1 MKTLE
6 IEVCCPECESTI
18 VDDIHN
24 GERVCSNCGI
34 VVDEQMADYGPE
46 TKGVNLVDKMRL
58 ARATGHTTFA
68 QHDMGIATE
77 IAIGSTDFSGKKIN
91 SSVSNQMQNLRKWQ
105 QRVRVT
111 SPRERRLTNVLGKI
125 TETCE
130 SCNLSKN
137 VIETAA
143 KIYRS
148 LDGKNIEVKGKSVIS
163 ITIAVVYLA
172 CKQCDVVRSLEEIC
186 KDVCLEKD
194 VKAKSKL
201 AAKYYRNLVLEM
213 GHEVTPVVTMDKYIS
228 KIANLTKTD
237 VRVERLALEIAE
249 KAQVQGITDGKA
261 PNGIASAYMY
271 IGSILLGQTVLQRDV
286 STVSGITEVTIRN
299 RVKEILTANKISIT
313 LRPVLA
319 NN

>member
-6 IEVCCPECESTI
+6 IEVCCPECKSTV
-18 VDDIHN
+18 VDDFQN
-24 GERVCSNCGI
+24 GERICSGCGI

-46 TKGVNLVDKMRL
+46 TKTVNLEDKMRL
-58 ARATGHTTFA
+58 ARASGHTTFA

-77 IAIGSTDFSGKKIN
+77 ISVGSTDFSGKKIN
-91 SSVSNQMQNLRKWQ
+91 SSISNQMQNLRKWQ

-137 VIETAA
+137 VVETAS

-163 ITIAVVYLA
+163 ITVAVVYMA

-186 KDVCLEKD
+186 KNVCMAKD

-201 AAKYYRNLVLEM
+201 AAKYYRNIVLEM
-213 GHEVTPVVTMDKYIS
+213 GQAITPTVTMDKYIS
-228 KIANLTKTD
+228 KIANLTKAEP
-237 VRVERLALEIAE
+237 RVERLALEIAE
-249 KAQVQGITDGKA
+249 KTNVQGITDGKT
-261 PNGIASAYMY
+261 PNGIASAYLY
-271 IGSILLGQTVLQRDV
+271 IGSILLGQTVLQRDM
-286 STVSGITEVTIRN
+286 SSVSGVTEVTIRN
-299 RVKEILTANKISIT
+299 RVKEILMSNRITLT
-313 LRPVLA
+313 LRPILA
-319 NN
+319 NK

>member
-6 IEVCCPECESTI
+6 IEISCPECKSAI
-18 VDDIHN
+18 VDDLQN
-24 GERVCSNCGI
+24 GERICSSCGI

-46 TKGVNLVDKMRL
+46 TKTVNLEDKMRL
-58 ARATGHTTFA
+58 ARASGQTTFA

-77 IAIGSTDFSGKKIN
+77 ISIGSTDFSGKKIN
-91 SSVSNQMQNLRKWQ
+91 SSLSNQMQNLRKWQ

-125 TETCE
+125 TEACE

-137 VIETAA
+137 VVETSS

-163 ITIAVVYLA
+163 ITVAVVYMA

-186 KDVCLEKD
+186 KNVCVPKD

-201 AAKYYRNLVLEM
+201 AAKYYRNLVLEL
-213 GHEVTPVVTMDKYIS
+213 GQSVTPIVTIDKYIS
-228 KIANLTKTD
+228 KIANLTRAD
-237 VRVERLALEIAE
+237 PRVERLALEIAE
-249 KAQVQGITDGKA
+249 KTDVQGITDGKT
-261 PNGIASAYMY
+261 PNGIASAYLY
-271 IGSILLGQTVLQRDV
+271 IGSILLGQTVLQRDM
-286 STVSGITEVTIRN
+286 SSVSGITEVTIRN
-299 RVKEILTANKISIT
+299 RVKEILLSNRIILSLRPILANK
-313 LRPVLA
+313 
-319 NN
+319 

>member
-6 IEVCCPECESTI
+6 IEICCPECKSAI
-18 VDDIHN
+18 VDDFQN
-24 GERVCSNCGI
+24 GERICSSCGI
-34 VVDEQMADYGPE
+34 VVDEHMADYGPE
-46 TKGVNLVDKMRL
+46 TKTVNLEDKMRL
-58 ARATGHTTFA
+58 ARASGQTTFA

-77 IAIGSTDFSGKKIN
+77 ISVGTTDYSGKKIN

-130 SCNLSKN
+130 SCSLSKN
-137 VIETAA
+137 VIETAS

-163 ITIAVVYLA
+163 ITVAVVYMA

-186 KDVCLEKD
+186 KNVCVAKD

-201 AAKYYRNLVLEM
+201 AAKYYRHIVLEM
-213 GHEVTPVVTMDKYIS
+213 GQMITPTVTMDKYIS
-228 KIANLTKTD
+228 KIANLTKAEP
-237 VRVERLALEIAE
+237 RVERLALEIAE
-249 KAQVQGITDGKA
+249 KTDVQGITDGKT
-261 PNGIASAYMY
+261 PNGIASAYLY
-271 IGSILLGQTVLQRDV
+271 IGSILLGQTVLQRDM
-286 STVSGITEVTIRN
+286 SSVSGITEVTIRN
-299 RVKEILTANKISIT
+299 RVKEILTSNRITLT
-313 LRPVLA
+313 LRPILA
-319 NN
+319 NK

>member
-6 IEVCCPECESTI
+6 IEVCCPECKSTI
-18 VDDIHN
+18 VDDIHS
-24 GERVCSNCGI
+24 GERICSSCGI

-46 TKGVNLVDKMRL
+46 TKGANLVDKMRL

-77 IAIGSTDFSGKKIN
+77 ISIGTTDYSGKKIN
-91 SSVSNQMQNLRKWQ
+91 STISSQMQNLRKWQ

-130 SCNLSKN
+130 SCGLSKN
-137 VIETAA
+137 VIETAS

-163 ITIAVVYLA
+163 ITVAVVYLA

-186 KDVCLEKD
+186 REVCIEKD

-213 GHEVTPVVTMDKYIS
+213 GHEVTPTLTMDKYIS

-249 KAQVQGITDGKA
+249 KAQVEGITDGKA

-286 STVSGITEVTIRN
+286 STISGITEVTIRN
-299 RVKEILTANKISIT
+299 RVKEILTTNKITLT
-313 LRPVLA
+313 LRPILA
-319 NN
+319 NK

>member
-6 IEVCCPECESTI
+6 IEICCPECKSAV
-18 VDDIHN
+18 VDDFQN
-24 GERVCSNCGI
+24 GERICSGCGI

-46 TKGVNLVDKMRL
+46 TKTVNLEDKMRL
-58 ARATGHTTFA
+58 ARASGHTTFA

-77 IAIGSTDFSGKKIN
+77 ISVGSTDFSGKKIN
-91 SSVSNQMQNLRKWQ
+91 SSISNQMQNLRKWQ

-137 VIETAA
+137 VVETAS

-163 ITIAVVYLA
+163 IKVAVVYMA

-186 KDVCLEKD
+186 KNVCMAKD

-201 AAKYYRNLVLEM
+201 AAKYYRNIVLEM
-213 GHEVTPVVTMDKYIS
+213 GQAITPTVTMDKYIS
-228 KIANLTKTD
+228 KIANLTKAEP
-237 VRVERLALEIAE
+237 RVERLALEIAE
-249 KAQVQGITDGKA
+249 KTNVQGITDGKT
-261 PNGIASAYMY
+261 PNGIASAYLY
-271 IGSILLGQTVLQRDV
+271 IGSILLGQTVLQRDM
-286 STVSGITEVTIRN
+286 SSVSGITEVTIRN
-299 RVKEILTANKISIT
+299 RVKEILMSNRITLT
-313 LRPVLA
+313 LRPILA
-319 NN
+319 NK

>member
-77 IAIGSTDFSGKKIN
+77 IAIGGTDFSGKKIN

-299 RVKEILTANKISIT
+299 RVKEILTTNKITIT

>member
-6 IEVCCPECESTI
+6 IEICCPECKAAV
-18 VDDIHN
+18 VDDFQN
-24 GERVCSNCGI
+24 GERICSGCGI

-46 TKGVNLVDKMRL
+46 TKTVNLEDKMRL
-58 ARATGHTTFA
+58 ARASGHTTFA

-77 IAIGSTDFSGKKIN
+77 ISVGSTDFSGKKIN
-91 SSVSNQMQNLRKWQ
+91 SSISNQMQNLRKWQ

-137 VIETAA
+137 VVETAS

-163 ITIAVVYLA
+163 ITVAVVYMA

-186 KDVCLEKD
+186 KNVCMAKD

-201 AAKYYRNLVLEM
+201 AAKYYRNIVLEM
-213 GHEVTPVVTMDKYIS
+213 GQAITPTVTMDKYIS
-228 KIANLTKTD
+228 KIANLTKAEP
-237 VRVERLALEIAE
+237 RVERLALEIAE
-249 KAQVQGITDGKA
+249 KTNVQGITDGKT
-261 PNGIASAYMY
+261 PNGIASAYLY
-271 IGSILLGQTVLQRDV
+271 IGSILLGQTVLQRDM
-286 STVSGITEVTIRN
+286 SSVSGITEVTIRN
-299 RVKEILTANKISIT
+299 RVKEILMSNRITLT
-313 LRPVLA
+313 LRPILA
-319 NN
+319 NK

>member
-6 IEVCCPECESTI
+6 IEICCPECKSAV
-18 VDDIHN
+18 VDDFQN
-24 GERVCSNCGI
+24 GERICSGCGI

-46 TKGVNLVDKMRL
+46 TKTVNLEDKMRL
-58 ARATGHTTFA
+58 ARASGHTTFA

-77 IAIGSTDFSGKKIN
+77 ISVGSTDFSGKKIN
-91 SSVSNQMQNLRKWQ
+91 SSISNQMQNLRKWQ

-137 VIETAA
+137 VVETAS

-163 ITIAVVYLA
+163 ITVAVVYMA

-186 KDVCLEKD
+186 KNVCMAKD

-201 AAKYYRNLVLEM
+201 AAKYYRNIVLEI
-213 GHEVTPVVTMDKYIS
+213 GQAITPTVTMDKYIS
-228 KIANLTKTD
+228 KIANLTKAEP
-237 VRVERLALEIAE
+237 RVERLALEIAE
-249 KAQVQGITDGKA
+249 KTNVQGITDGKT
-261 PNGIASAYMY
+261 PNGIASAYLY
-271 IGSILLGQTVLQRDV
+271 IGSILLGQTVLQRDM
-286 STVSGITEVTIRN
+286 SSVSGITEVTIRN
-299 RVKEILTANKISIT
+299 RVKEILMSNRITLT
-313 LRPVLA
+313 LRPILA
-319 NN
+319 NK

>member
-6 IEVCCPECESTI
+6 IEVCCPECKSTI

-24 GERVCSNCGI
+24 GERICSSCGI

-46 TKGVNLVDKMRL
+46 TKGADLADKMRL
-58 ARATGHTTFA
+58 ARATGQTTFA

-77 IAIGSTDFSGKKIN
+77 ISIGSTDFSGKKIN

-111 SPRERRLTNVLGKI
+111 SPRDRRLTNVLGKI
-125 TETCE
+125 TETCA
-130 SCNLSKN
+130 SCSLSKN
-137 VIETAA
+137 VVETAS

-163 ITIAVVYLA
+163 ITV
-172 CKQCDVVRSLEEIC
+172 KE
-186 KDVCLEKD
+186 VCLEKD

-213 GHEVTPVVTMDKYIS
+213 GQEVTPTLTMDKYIS
-228 KIANLTKTD
+228 KIANLTRTD

-249 KAQVQGITDGKA
+249 KSQGVGMTDGKA

-286 STVSGITEVTIRN
+286 STISGITEVTIRN
-299 RVKEILTANKISIT
+299 RVKEILTTNKITLT
-313 LRPVLA
+313 LRPILA
-319 NN
+319 NK

>member
-1 MKTLE
+1 ME
-6 IEVCCPECESTI
+6 
-18 VDDIHN
+18 
-24 GERVCSNCGI
+24 
-34 VVDEQMADYGPE
+34 DYGPE
-46 TKGVNLVDKMRL
+46 AKGVNLVDKMRL
-58 ARATGHTTFA
+58 ARATGHTTLS

-77 IAIGSTDFSGKKIN
+77 ISVASTDFSGKKIN
-91 SSVSNQMQNLRKWQ
+91 SSISNQMQNLRKWQ

-130 SCNLSKN
+130 SCGLSKN
-137 VIETAA
+137 VVETAS

-163 ITIAVVYLA
+163 ITVAVVYLA

-186 KDVCLEKD
+186 KQVCLEKD

-213 GHEVTPVVTMDKYIS
+213 GQEITPVVTMCKYIS

-249 KAQVQGITDGKA
+249 KSQVQGITDGKA

-299 RVKEILTANKISIT
+299 RVKEILTTNKIT
-313 LRPVLA
+313 LTLLSLIHI
-319 NN
+319 